1 MGYVGIGHLDP
12 SIKGLDVDGMK
23 PSQENAAKGTYT
35 VTRLLYMNTKGE
47 PEGLTK
53 AFVDY
58 IYSPAGKEIVSGA
71 GYIPYE
77 KK

>member
-1 MGYVGIGHLDP
+1 MFLSSRRSWAGNHLAHALP
-12 SIKGLDVDGMK
+12 
-23 PSQENAAKGTYT
+23 QENAAKGTYT

>member
-1 MGYVGIGHLDP
+1 M
-12 SIKGLDVDGMK
+12 
-23 PSQENAAKGTYT
+23 
-35 VTRLLYMNTKGE
+35 TRLLYMNTKGE